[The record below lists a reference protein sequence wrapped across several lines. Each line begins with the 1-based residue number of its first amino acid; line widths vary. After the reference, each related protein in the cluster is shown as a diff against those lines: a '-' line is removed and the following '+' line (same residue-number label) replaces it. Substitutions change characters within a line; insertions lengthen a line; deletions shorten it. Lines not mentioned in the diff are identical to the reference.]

1 MKINLWYSKSMSQ
14 WRWTLVEEWRN
25 GVTKTEQHSG
35 QQPMLRDAM
44 EDVAKTV
51 EYMLECK
58 DRGDQ
63 LSGRASRLHRGCHW
77 FEPGI
82 SHINNRKTE
91 DVYCFTM
98 DRIKVRCRSCG
109 KELEGHPSKT
119 VSCGCPNMATIRGD
133 KISAVDLSEV
143 VMLNF
148 NQPKDKKGV
157 LTQQD
162 IEWQEQRRQRKV
174 RKLDFEVK

>member
-1 MKINLWYSKSMSQ
+1 
-14 WRWTLVEEWRN
+14 
-25 GVTKTEQHSG
+25 
-35 QQPMLRDAM
+35 
-44 EDVAKTV
+44 
-51 EYMLECK
+51 
-58 DRGDQ
+58 
-63 LSGRASRLHRGCHW
+63 
-77 FEPGI
+77 
-82 SHINNRKTE
+82 
-91 DVYCFTM
+91 M

-174 RKLDFEVK
+174 RKMNFEVR